1 MYQCVV
7 SLYAHIR
14 NPPPTILKAMS
25 ESSSNETTVPAV
37 IKRARM
43 PLAPL
48 SDMIAWFHR
57 KVAAHKANSL
67 RWAKDNRELRNLTDR
82 LRRNVGPNGVRRAA
96 PLTLEEKRERTAGY
110 MRAYRA
116 KAKARKEM
124 LVRKVKQE
132 DWEAWRAREEAKKQA
147 RRDRW
152 AKRFP
157 WKKKRS

>member
-1 MYQCVV
+1 
-7 SLYAHIR
+7 
-14 NPPPTILKAMS
+14 MS
-25 ESSSNETTVPAV
+25 EPSSNETTVPAA

-43 PLAPL
+43 PNATL
-48 SDMIAWFHR
+48 SEMIAWLHR
-57 KVAAHKANSL
+57 KVATHNANSL

-82 LRRNVGPNGVRRAA
+82 LRRNVGPRGTKKAE
-96 PLTLEEKRERTAGY
+96 PLTPAEKRERTAAY

-124 LVRKVKQE
+124 LLRKVKQQ

-157 WKKKRS
+157 WKKRPR

>member
-1 MYQCVV
+1 
-7 SLYAHIR
+7 
-14 NPPPTILKAMS
+14 MS
-25 ESSSNETTVPAV
+25 EASSNETTVPAA

-43 PLAPL
+43 PLATL
-48 SDMIAWFHR
+48 SEMIAWLHR
-57 KVAAHKANSL
+57 KVTAHHANSL
-67 RWAKDNRELRNLTDR
+67 RWAKENRELRNLTDR
-82 LRRNVGPNGVRRAA
+82 LRRNIGPNGVKRPAA
-96 PLTLEEKRERTAGY
+96 LTLEEKRERTAAY

-124 LVRKVKQE
+124 LLRKVKQE
-132 DWEAWRAREEAKKQA
+132 DWQAWRAREEAKKQA